1 MIPANVA
8 CPWIFF
14 NGLFLHFIYYS
25 KGNRMFKMCWCTYS
39 DCLVNHLCNY
49 TSIKAGQMQN
59 EGLAVSVS
67 RSSVFNRYSMFNLA
81 IGVFLLLFSPLRP
94 QHLWPFFPISH
105 SFLPPLCHPNSHLLK
120 SCISLYSVLYYI
132 HIQSLGL
139 PVLILVPLVL
149 EVKVLILI
157 LIWNSSLKP
166 NSYKMTQMLLTIKSS
181 QCNRSKNNA
190 CKERINC
197 SSNVMDIIN
206 FLSVVNCK
214 NKKKNSENQTIKIIL
229 VQAGKIYS
237 STLKDIPSQ
246 AHSEKSLTLICIRPC
261 ESK

>member
-81 IGVFLLLFSPLRP
+81 IGVFLSLFSPLRP
-94 QHLWPFFPISH
+94 QHLWPFF
-105 SFLPPLCHPNSHLLK
+105 SHLSFFSPFSLPSQLPSAK
-120 SCISLYSVLYYI
+120 ILYIPLFCTVLYSHTEFRLACPHFSATVF
-132 HIQSLGL
+132 
-139 PVLILVPLVL
+139 
-149 EVKVLILI
+149 
-157 LIWNSSLKP
+157 
-166 NSYKMTQMLLTIKSS
+166 
-181 QCNRSKNNA
+181 RS
-190 CKERINC
+190 
-197 SSNVMDIIN
+197 
-206 FLSVVNCK
+206 
-214 NKKKNSENQTIKIIL
+214 
-229 VQAGKIYS
+229 
-237 STLKDIPSQ
+237 
-246 AHSEKSLTLICIRPC
+246 
-261 ESK
+261 